1 MSEMTNVLQFNGSES
16 SKCRVGSYAHH
27 AEHGCVTVVAASG
40 LMRTIE
46 ITDYR
51 ALSQAELVV
60 DLPDGIAPS
69 EVLYGT
75 ELDQTYA
82 EVSVTSLR
90 DLDRERKLSRAS
102 V

>member
-1 MSEMTNVLQFNGSES
+1 MSEVTNVLQFNASES

-27 AEHGCVTVVAASG
+27 PEHGCVTVVGARG

-51 ALSQAELVV
+51 PLTQDELVL
-60 DLPDGIAPS
+60 DLPNGVAAS

-75 ELDQTYA
+75 ELEQSYA

-90 DLDRERKLSRAS
+90 DLDRERTLSRVS
-102 V
+102 P